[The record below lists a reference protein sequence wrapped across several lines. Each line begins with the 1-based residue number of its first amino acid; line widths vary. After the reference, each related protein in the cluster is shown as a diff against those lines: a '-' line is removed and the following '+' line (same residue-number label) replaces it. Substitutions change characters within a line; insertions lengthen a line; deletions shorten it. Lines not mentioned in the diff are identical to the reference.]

1 MIKNFSEIFTH
12 SQDGA
17 FYRNR
22 ADSGGDSA
30 LPESLFL
37 GPCGII
43 CDKAYKYEAGQNRM
57 KRRPTLIA
65 FFALLMTGVPAL
77 SQEAWPNTN
86 FTFKRVGV
94 PTGSGPR
101 ITVQIDPTQ
110 EAAKALAPPLNTD
123 PVAGA
128 SPSARSVDWFWDMI
142 SPELAATGPG
152 RLEDGVRALGQAPEG
167 QAIVAPRLDALQKIA
182 SAHGKDILR
191 ATVGTQVSP
200 ALVLAVIAVE
210 SAGDS
215 LAYSRA
221 GAGGLMQLIPATADG
236 FGVTN
241 AFDPTDNIG
250 GGVAYLDWLMGE
262 FERDPILFLAA
273 YNAGEGS
280 IRDNAGV
287 PPYPETR
294 AYVPKVLSA
303 WTVARALC
311 MTPPE
316 LMSDGCVFTNPG
328 G

>member
-1 MIKNFSEIFTH
+1 
-12 SQDGA
+12 
-17 FYRNR
+17 
-22 ADSGGDSA
+22 
-30 LPESLFL
+30 
-37 GPCGII
+37 
-43 CDKAYKYEAGQNRM
+43 M
-57 KRRPTLIA
+57 KRRFSLIP
-65 FFALLMTGVPAL
+65 FFALIFLGVPAL

-94 PTGSGPR
+94 PTGAGPR
-101 ITVQIDPTQ
+101 ITVQIDPAQ
-110 EAAKALAPPLNTD
+110 EAAAPPPSLATD

-128 SPSARSVDWFWDMI
+128 SPSARLVDWFWDEI
-142 SPELAATGPG
+142 SPDLAASAPG
-152 RLEDGVRALGQAPEG
+152 RLEAGVRALDHAPEG
-167 QAIVAPRLDALQKIA
+167 QAVIAPRLEALQRIA
-182 SAHGKDILR
+182 SSHGKDILR

-215 LAYSRA
+215 LAFSRA
-221 GAGGLMQLIPATADG
+221 GAGGLMQLVPATADR

-241 AFDPTDNIG
+241 TFDPTDNIG

-316 LMSDGCVFTNPG
+316 LMTDGCVFTNPG

>member
-1 MIKNFSEIFTH
+1 
-12 SQDGA
+12 
-17 FYRNR
+17 
-22 ADSGGDSA
+22 
-30 LPESLFL
+30 
-37 GPCGII
+37 
-43 CDKAYKYEAGQNRM
+43 M
-57 KRRPTLIA
+57 KRRFTLIA
-65 FFALLMTGVPAL
+65 FFALFLGGEPAQ
-77 SQEAWPNTN
+77 SQDAWPNTN

-101 ITVQIDPTQ
+101 ITVQIDPNQ
-110 EAAKALAPPLNTD
+110 EPAATPTPPASTD

-128 SPSARSVDWFWDMI
+128 SPSARSVDWFWVEI
-142 SPELAATGPG
+142 SPDLAASGPG
-152 RLEDGVRALGQAPEG
+152 RLEAGVRALDRAPEG
-167 QAIVAPRLDALQKIA
+167 QAVVAPRLDALQKIA

-215 LAYSRA
+215 LAFSRA
-221 GAGGLMQLIPATADG
+221 GAGGLMQLIPATADR
-236 FGVTN
+236 FGVANT
-241 AFDPTDNIG
+241 FDPTENIG
-250 GGVAYLDWLMGE
+250 GGVAYLDWLMDT

-316 LMSDGCVFTNPG
+316 LMTDGCVFLNPG

>member
-1 MIKNFSEIFTH
+1 
-12 SQDGA
+12 
-17 FYRNR
+17 
-22 ADSGGDSA
+22 
-30 LPESLFL
+30 
-37 GPCGII
+37 
-43 CDKAYKYEAGQNRM
+43 M
-57 KRRPTLIA
+57 KRRFYWIIFSALFLTGGPA
-65 FFALLMTGVPAL
+65 F

-94 PTGSGPR
+94 PKGSGPR
-101 ITVQIDPTQ
+101 ITVQIDPGQ
-110 EAAKALAPPLNTD
+110 EAAAPSVAPLSTD
-123 PVAGA
+123 PVAGV
-128 SPSARSVDWFWDMI
+128 SPLARSVAWFWEEI
-142 SPELAATGPG
+142 SPELEASGPG
-152 RLEDGVRALGQAPEG
+152 RLEAGVRALDHAPEG
-167 QAIVAPRLDALQKIA
+167 QGVVAPRLDAMQKIA
-182 SAHGKDILR
+182 SAHGRDILR

-221 GAGGLMQLIPATADG
+221 GAGGLMQLIPATADR

-241 AFDPTDNIG
+241 TFDPNDNIG
-250 GGVAYLDWLMGE
+250 GGVAYLNWLMDE

-316 LMSDGCVFTNPG
+316 LMTDGCVFLNPG

>member
-1 MIKNFSEIFTH
+1 
-12 SQDGA
+12 
-17 FYRNR
+17 
-22 ADSGGDSA
+22 
-30 LPESLFL
+30 
-37 GPCGII
+37 
-43 CDKAYKYEAGQNRM
+43 M
-57 KRRPTLIA
+57 KRRFYWII
-65 FFALLMTGVPAL
+65 FSALFLTGGPAS
-77 SQEAWPNTN
+77 SQETWPNTN

-94 PTGSGPR
+94 PSGSGPR
-101 ITVQIDPTQ
+101 ITVQIDPSQDATI
-110 EAAKALAPPLNTD
+110 APAVPLATD
-123 PVAGA
+123 LVAGA
-128 SPSARSVDWFWDMI
+128 SPTARSVDWFWSEI
-142 SPELAATGPG
+142 SPELAASGPG
-152 RLEDGVRALGQAPEG
+152 RLDQGVRALDHAPEG
-167 QAIVAPRLDALQKIA
+167 QGVVAPRLDALQKIA

-221 GAGGLMQLIPATADG
+221 GAGGLMQLIPATADR
-236 FGVTN
+236 FGVAN
-241 AFDPTDNIG
+241 AFDPSDNIG
-250 GGVAYLDWLMGE
+250 GGVAYLDWLMDE
-262 FERDPILFLAA
+262 FDRDPILFLAA

-280 IRDNAGV
+280 IRDNEGV

-316 LMSDGCVFTNPG
+316 LMTDGCVFMNPG

>member
-1 MIKNFSEIFTH
+1 
-12 SQDGA
+12 
-17 FYRNR
+17 
-22 ADSGGDSA
+22 
-30 LPESLFL
+30 
-37 GPCGII
+37 
-43 CDKAYKYEAGQNRM
+43 M
-57 KRRPTLIA
+57 KRRFSLIA
-65 FFALLMTGVPAL
+65 FSALIFLGVPAL
-77 SQEAWPNTN
+77 SQEAWPNTD

-101 ITVQIDPTQ
+101 ITVQVDPAQDT
-110 EAAKALAPPLNTD
+110 AAPPPSPATD

-128 SPSARSVDWFWDMI
+128 SPTARLVDWFWDEV
-142 SPELAATGPG
+142 SPDLAASAPG
-152 RLEDGVRALGQAPEG
+152 RLDEGVRALGRAPEG
-167 QAIVAPRLDALQKIA
+167 QAVVAPRLEALQRIA
-182 SAHGKDILR
+182 AAHGREILR

-215 LAYSRA
+215 RARSRA
-221 GAGGLMQLIPATADG
+221 GAGGLMQLIPATADR
-236 FGVTN
+236 FGVENT
-241 AFDPTDNIG
+241 FDPTENIG
-250 GGVAYLDWLMGE
+250 GGVAYLDWLIEE

-316 LMSDGCVFTNPG
+316 LMTDGCVFLNPG